1 MNKEEL
7 EMSLFGHLSE
17 LRTRLVKAI
26 IAIILGAI
34 VSYLISGEIFDFLC
48 KPFFSAFHEGALI
61 GTGPADAFILKLKVA
76 AITGIIL
83 VSPYIFLQIWL
94 FIAPGLRTH
103 ERKMIVPFIF
113 CTSLLFLM
121 GIWFSYKAVLP
132 FAFDFF
138 FEQYGSIKIT
148 PTIRITEHISFMAT
162 TLLSFGLVFEMPVLA
177 YFLGRLGI
185 ITSEWLIKSFRMA
198 IVVIFII
205 SAIMTPPDVFTQ
217 FLMAGP
223 LLLLYGL
230 SILVVKF
237 SEKAR
242 NAAEPVTENT

>member
-1 MNKEEL
+1 
-7 EMSLFGHLSE
+7 
-17 LRTRLVKAI
+17 
-26 IAIILGAI
+26 
-34 VSYLISGEIFDFLC
+34 
-48 KPFFSAFHEGALI
+48 
-61 GTGPADAFILKLKVA
+61 
-76 AITGIIL
+76 
-83 VSPYIFLQIWL
+83 
-94 FIAPGLRTH
+94 
-103 ERKMIVPFIF
+103 
-113 CTSLLFLM
+113 M